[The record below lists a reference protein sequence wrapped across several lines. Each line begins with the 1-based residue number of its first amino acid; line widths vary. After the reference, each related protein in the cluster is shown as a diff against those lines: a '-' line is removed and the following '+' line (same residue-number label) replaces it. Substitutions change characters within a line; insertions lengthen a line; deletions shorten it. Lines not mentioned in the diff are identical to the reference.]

1 MPFRVP
7 LLAPTVS
14 LGSMMRPTQTPLQ
27 RLERG
32 LWPGVL
38 AYLLALF
45 GTLMLAPESMR
56 FIGVALLFVA
66 AILGVLIW
74 GRQSWIPAFP
84 QDAPWQSRPF
94 VREHAWPLAGVA
106 SAGILLLAADLYN
119 AANPNDE
126 FGPAGWL
133 WLASMVLLVAATL
146 AWGFRKPLTR
156 CQVAPAPRDSLKVV
170 STLPVRRASE
180 PAVQA
185 AISTEEQTGA
195 PWHWWEI
202 GLFAGIVLLA
212 LVLRVWNLSAYP
224 DNIYPD
230 EIMTGTVASGA
241 YGSNTPAP
249 SLFSTVWSG
258 IDLPALW
265 FRIIWWFLQVGGD
278 TLTMLRM
285 PAALFG
291 AATTVPFY
299 LLVRGVWGR
308 VAAIS
313 GTAILAFS
321 ASNVHYSRLALN
333 NIVTPF
339 FWTVC
344 FLFLLRGL
352 RSGKPVDWAVAGL
365 AAGLSEHFYYGTR
378 LLPFILIAFFA
389 YLLLVHW
396 RHARRYVGHF
406 ALLALGYL
414 AGFGPLL
421 VYFIRNPNLYFGRG
435 ADMSVWHTIPT
446 SLEEFGRMVG
456 TLWPIMA
463 ENLLGFSAHSSQDIT
478 FFAPLLLPA
487 EAALLALGAGLL
499 IWNWKHPAAFLLLL
513 SAIGVL
519 FVGGTLVM
527 EANSAPPQTIHW
539 TAAFPAI
546 YTALAIPIGA
556 WAEQGGVSLPVRF
569 RWALPT
575 ALAAGLALLA
585 ALNIN
590 FYFNSYHSDP
600 ESLVNE
606 SYRTAQGYY
615 DTQTAESR
623 YVASL
628 GTGYKVVIVGQ
639 STQPYDAAT
648 TYYLMGT
655 SGDVT
660 NLPSPDTG
668 LSSVQPGSRGIAFI
682 FFPGNEQYMSAVRE
696 RWPGGTDGQVVSK
709 SGKPLFV
716 TYQVP
721 TK

>member
-1 MPFRVP
+1 LRW
-7 LLAPTVS
+7 
-14 LGSMMRPTQTPLQ
+14 
-27 RLERG
+27 LERG

-38 AYLLALF
+38 AYLLALL
-45 GTLMLAPESMR
+45 GTLMLAPESIR
-56 FIGVALLFVA
+56 FIGVTLLLVA
-66 AILGVLIW
+66 AILGVFIW

-84 QDAPWQSRPF
+84 QDTPTPPRPF
-94 VREHAWPLAGVA
+94 MREHVWARAGLVG
-106 SAGILLLAADLYN
+106 AGILLIGADLYN
-119 AANPNDE
+119 AAHLNDE
-126 FGPAGWL
+126 FGLAGWL
-133 WLASMVLLVAATL
+133 WLASMALLVAATL
-146 AWGFRKPLTR
+146 AWSVRNPPTEENI
-156 CQVAPAPRDSLKVV
+156 APAPPASLQVT
-170 STLPVRRASE
+170 STLPVRRAGK
-180 PAVQA
+180 PAAQA
-185 AISTEEQTGA
+185 LAATKEQTEP
-195 PWHWWEI
+195 PWRPWEI

-212 LVLRVWNLSAYP
+212 LVLRVWNLSTYP

-241 YGSNTPAP
+241 YGSSTPAP

-265 FRIIWWFLQVGGD
+265 FRIVWAFLQVGGD

-291 AATTVPFY
+291 TATIVPFY

-321 ASNVHYSRLALN
+321 VSNVHYSRLALN

-378 LLPFILIAFFA
+378 LLPFILLSFFA
-389 YLLLVHW
+389 YLLIVHW
-396 RHARRYVGHF
+396 RHARRYLGHF
-406 ALLALGYL
+406 VLLALGYL
-414 AGFGPLL
+414 TGCGPLL
-421 VYFIRNPNLYFGRG
+421 VYFMRNPNLYFGRG

-446 SLEEFGRMVG
+446 SLDEFGRMLG

-463 ENLLGFSAHSSQDIT
+463 ENLLGFSNHGSQDIT

-487 EAALLALGAGLL
+487 EAALLALGTALL
-499 IWNWKHPAAFLLLL
+499 IWNWRHPMAFLMLL

-527 EANSAPPQTIHW
+527 ESNSAPPQTIHW

-546 YTALAIPIGA
+546 YAALAIPIGA
-556 WAEQGGVSLPVRF
+556 WAEQGGASLQVRF
-569 RWALPT
+569 RWAVPS

-606 SYRTAQGYY
+606 SYRTAQGNY

-628 GTGYKVVIVGQ
+628 GPGYKVVIVGQ
-639 STQPYDAAT
+639 STQPYDAAS

-655 SGDVT
+655 SGDVI
-660 NLPSPDTG
+660 NLPTPDTE
-668 LSSVQPGSRGIAFI
+668 LTSVQPGSRGIAFI
-682 FFPGNEQYMSAVRE
+682 FFPGNEQYMSTVRE
-696 RWPGGTDGQVVSK
+696 RWPGGTDGQVKSK

-716 TYQVP
+716 TYQIP
-721 TK
+721 AK